1 MSKLPPVKNWSLWQ
15 RKSLMLRPMSSSGSR
30 KFWAARVNREEIF
43 LKPAGLP
50 LFKPSVPNSS
60 RSVVAVVAP
69 AHNLPSE
76 LLFESLYLSERN
88 VSRHLRNP
96 LRLAALPCRPSDG
109 SHADGKLGARSAH
122 RSEAKRPEAN

>member
-1 MSKLPPVKNWSLWQ
+1 
-15 RKSLMLRPMSSSGSR
+15 MLRPMSSSGSR
-30 KFWAARVNREEIF
+30 KFWAARVNQEEIF

-60 RSVVAVVAP
+60 RCVVAVVAP
-69 AHNLPSE
+69 AHKLPSE

-96 LRLAALPCRPSDG
+96 LIEETAAPVSQC
-109 SHADGKLGARSAH
+109 A
-122 RSEAKRPEAN
+122 

>member
-1 MSKLPPVKNWSLWQ
+1 
-15 RKSLMLRPMSSSGSR
+15 MLRPMSSSASR

-50 LFKPSVPNSS
+50 LFKPSVPNCS

-69 AHNLPSE
+69 AHKLPSE

-96 LRLAALPCRPSDG
+96 LIEETAAPVSQCALQLDLAAPAMDSTP
-109 SHADGKLGARSAH
+109 DGKARSSFGASI
-122 RSEAKRPEAN
+122 RSQTTGSECYFLC